1 MKDKKD
7 MLFSERYGYKKIDE
21 SLVWEK
27 LPKKMR
33 NRLWNRINSII
44 LNSIK
49 ENIIY
54 LEKDKDMPWG
64 LDGFSAEEENFKIF
78 LFKLWDSFYKRDSD
92 ELVDISYS
100 GIPSYYTEES
110 KYIDLKKNIDIIK
123 KWFFDAE
130 WFEVFDFVEFLF
142 EYYLGRE
149 KINELIP
156 SINKVLTDERSAY
169 RIVDGIVTPLI
180 DEEEIK
186 EIEKALKQP
195 DKFEPVRHHLK
206 KSLEKLSERKNP
218 DYANSIKESISAV
231 GSLVQIIQCEK
242 GTLGKLIKNLN
253 IHPALKKGFSN
264 LYGWTSDEGG
274 IRHPIYGNQLE
285 PELAEARYMLVTVS
299 AFTNYVISKYSE
311 NEKGE

>member
-1 MKDKKD
+1 MR
-7 MLFSERYGYKKIDE
+7 FSERYGYKKIDE

-64 LDGFSAEEENFKIF
+64 LERVSAEEENLKNF
-78 LFKLWDSFYKRDSD
+78 LFKLWDRFYKEDYE
-92 ELVDISYS
+92 ELVNTGSI
-100 GIPSYYTEES
+100 GIPSQYIEEH
-110 KYIDLKKNIDIIK
+110 KYINLKKNIDIVK
-123 KWFFDAE
+123 NWFFDAE
-130 WFEVFDFVEFLF
+130 WFKIFDFTEFLC
-142 EYYLGRE
+142 EYYPE
-149 KINELIP
+149 KNKIKEKLIP
-156 SINKVLTDERSAY
+156 QLNDVLEEGKSAY
-169 RIVDGIVTPLI
+169 RIIDGIVTPLI

-231 GSLVQIIQCEK
+231 GSLVQIIHCEK
-242 GTLGKLIKNLN
+242 GTLGELIENLN

-274 IRHPIYGNQLE
+274 IRHSIYGNQLE
-285 PELAEARYMLVTVS
+285 PELTEARYMLVTVS